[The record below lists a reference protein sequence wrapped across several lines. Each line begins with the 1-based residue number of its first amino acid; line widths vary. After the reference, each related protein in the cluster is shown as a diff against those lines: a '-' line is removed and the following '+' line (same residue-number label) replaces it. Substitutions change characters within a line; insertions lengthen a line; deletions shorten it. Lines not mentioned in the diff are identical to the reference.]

1 MDPGSG
7 PGADLVSALLN
18 RGKKLQEAMILSTLD
33 VPAPAPGGA
42 TIHTASVD
50 SKEILLEDVNSQ
62 METPRSAKRF
72 VRILL
77 TFTDHM

>member
-33 VPAPAPGGA
+33 VPASAPGGA

-50 SKEILLEDVNSQ
+50 SKEILLEDAKSQ
-62 METPRSAKRF
+62 EMETPRSAKRF
-72 VRILL
+72 LWIVRI
-77 TFTDHM
+77 